1 MQHVVYYF
9 LFSLMSVFTVNAQTN
24 RTLHTDAEIQA
35 YLDELYNDFQEVG
48 FVVKHVSTIATNPC
62 FLLEDRKDFV
72 R

>member
-35 YLDELYNDFQEVG
+35 YLDDIVNNKKFRRNGHLVG
-48 FVVKHVSTIATNPC
+48 WNNQPTKCPLRL
-62 FLLEDRKDFV
+62 FL
-72 R
+72 

>member
-35 YLDELYNDFQEVG
+35 YLDDIVNNKSLRVG
-48 FVVKHVSTIATNPC
+48 IFMSYTMIFK
-62 FLLEDRKDFV
+62 R
-72 R
+72 